1 MSITLQEAAAEI
13 LTQAADLL
21 SERPGKPVLIAIDGR
36 CGSGKSTL
44 GEYLQKTAGAQ
55 LLHMDDYYLRPEQRT
70 RERYETPG
78 ENVDHERFL
87 EEVMEPLSRGEEG
100 LYRAFRFHEKRF
112 LEGVR
117 VKPEGLIVIEGSYSF
132 HPSLSRFYDLRYFLD
147 SSKEVQKARIIR
159 RGGEEAWI
167 SFRDRWIPLEELYF
181 ANCAVR
187 EQADSVFMLEDE

>member
-87 EEVMEPLSRGEEG
+87 EEVMEPLIFPLLRTPEPRILKRKRILSEE
-100 LYRAFRFHEKRF
+100 F
-112 LEGVR
+112 LMLSLFIL
-117 VKPEGLIVIEGSYSF
+117 LI
-132 HPSLSRFYDLRYFLD
+132 FL
-147 SSKEVQKARIIR
+147 
-159 RGGEEAWI
+159 I
-167 SFRDRWIPLEELYF
+167 SIHL
-181 ANCAVR
+181 
-187 EQADSVFMLEDE
+187 